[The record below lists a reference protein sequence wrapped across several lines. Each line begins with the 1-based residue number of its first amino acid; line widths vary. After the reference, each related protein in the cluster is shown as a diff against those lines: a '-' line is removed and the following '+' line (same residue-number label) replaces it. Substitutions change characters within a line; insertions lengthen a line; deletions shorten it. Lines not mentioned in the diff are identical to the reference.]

1 MIQELQPEDE
11 GGRKWKGRW
20 QGRKEAGVI
29 IHTMA
34 TKDFLLAGGFV
45 SPRLASSQGLL
56 RLLFASLVVSLK
68 HEFSIHQF
76 FILATYVPH
85 CILGPSVEYYS
96 VVCDSVCDSLCVSVC
111 VWG

>member
-1 MIQELQPEDE
+1 ME
-11 GGRKWKGRW
+11 GKVA
-20 QGRKEAGVI
+20 RKEVGVI

-34 TKDFLLAGGFV
+34 SKNFLLAGGFV

-56 RLLFASLVVSLK
+56 RLLVASLVVSLK
-68 HEFSIHQF
+68 HEFGNHQL

-96 VVCDSVCDSLCVSVC
+96 VVCDSVYDCVCVCVCVC